1 MDYKYI
7 EQLLSRYF
15 EATATLKEEQIL
27 KAFFAQDDKELPE
40 ALRRYKPLFEVMEKG
55 DVLGTDFDDR
65 ILSLIGNAS
74 GRRNVID
81 NASERCSIGQ
91 AAPQK
96 ARIISLQE
104 RFRPL
109 LRAAA
114 VVAVILTLSTAINQS
129 FRDDNVWTDEDQI
142 AHYQDEIRKAALAAA
157 TADSVHLY
165 SEGIGI
171 KADSLAADTMYLAP
185 TGYLE

>member
-15 EATATLKEEQIL
+15 EATASLKEEQIL
-27 KAFFAQDDKELPE
+27 KAFFAQDDEELPE
-40 ALRRYKPLFEVMEKG
+40 ALRQYKPLFEAMEKG

-65 ILSLIGNAS
+65 ILSLID
-74 GRRNVID
+74 RQTTD
-81 NASERCSIGQ
+81 NSQSEVS
-91 AAPQK
+91 K

-129 FRDDNVWTDEDQI
+129 FRNDNVWTDEDQI

-157 TADSVHLY
+157 TADSVLLY
-165 SEGIGI
+165 SEGISI
-171 KADSLAADTMYLAP
+171 KADSLAADTMHLAP

>member
-15 EATATLKEEQIL
+15 EATASLKEEQIL
-27 KAFFAQDDKELPE
+27 KAFFAQDDEELPE
-40 ALRRYKPLFEVMEKG
+40 ALRQYKPLFEAMEKG

-65 ILSLIGNAS
+65 ILSLIG
-74 GRRNVID
+74 RQTTD
-81 NASERCSIGQ
+81 NSQSEVS
-91 AAPQK
+91 K

-129 FRDDNVWTDEDQI
+129 FRNDNVWTDEDQI

-157 TADSVHLY
+157 TADSVLLY
-165 SEGIGI
+165 SEGISI
-171 KADSLAADTMYLAP
+171 KADSLAADTMHLAP

>member
-15 EATATLKEEQIL
+15 EATASLKEEQIL
-27 KAFFAQDDKELPE
+27 KAFFAQDDEELPE
-40 ALRRYKPLFEVMEKG
+40 ALRQYKPLFEAMEKG
-55 DVLGTDFDDR
+55 DVLGTDFDDH
-65 ILSLIGNAS
+65 ILSLID
-74 GRRNVID
+74 RQTTD
-81 NASERCSIGQ
+81 NSQSEVS
-91 AAPQK
+91 K

-129 FRDDNVWTDEDQI
+129 FRNDNVWTDEDQI

-157 TADSVHLY
+157 TADSVLLY
-165 SEGIGI
+165 SEGISI
-171 KADSLAADTMYLAP
+171 KADSLAADTMHLAP